1 MSSVRLALNEFLSAV
16 QIKALRQAEI
26 AVGNRDDALDIVQD
40 AMYSLAKKY
49 SDRQNEW
56 PQLFQRILQNAIRDY
71 FRRKKVRSI
80 LIFWQQKPLEK
91 EDTELDEGGASE
103 PGLGKEA
110 LEPEFQTG
118 QALVRGKIVNAL
130 KALPIRQQQAF
141 MLRAWVEMN
150 TEETASAMNCSI
162 GSVKTHYSRAIK
174 ALNAQSV
181 AVHMQGELRSEW

>member
-162 GSVKTHYSRAIK
+162 GR
-174 ALNAQSV
+174 QSV